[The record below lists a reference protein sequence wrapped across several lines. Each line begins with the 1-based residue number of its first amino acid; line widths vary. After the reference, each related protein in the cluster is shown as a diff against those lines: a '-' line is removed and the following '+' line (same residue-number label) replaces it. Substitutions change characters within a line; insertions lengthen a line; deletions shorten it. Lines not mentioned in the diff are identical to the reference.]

1 MNRAVTLW
9 LSAVA
14 PSCRLNEDVLVGSWL
29 AIFLSQKNGG
39 LFSWVI
45 FKLFWHLALELGT

>member
-1 MNRAVTLW
+1 MIRAVTLW

-39 LFSWVI
+39 LFSRGDFQVI
-45 FKLFWHLALELGT
+45 LALGT